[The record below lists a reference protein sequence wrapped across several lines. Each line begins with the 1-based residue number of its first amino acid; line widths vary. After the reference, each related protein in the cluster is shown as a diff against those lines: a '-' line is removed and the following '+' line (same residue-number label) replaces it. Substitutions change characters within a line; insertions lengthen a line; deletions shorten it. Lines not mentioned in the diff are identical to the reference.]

1 MTFRK
6 LKDISLFILVQ
17 IHLTRNSSR
26 KWKEQSIF
34 VYFVEKIWITRK
46 GNVKGLLQW
55 KRGYNKKIA
64 GDKFEN
70 MTNLR
75 MLWCVYFVINSM
87 SGE

>member
-55 KRGYNKKIA
+55 KQIREY
-64 GDKFEN
+64 DEFEN
-70 MTNLR
+70 AMVCIFR
-75 MLWCVYFVINSM
+75 Y
-87 SGE
+87 